1 MGSLMWRKPFLVL
14 FLQEPPNL
22 SAYMVASEDLSG
34 VTYSVGSWYWLS
46 AGSSLPDLL
55 YMSSPYGLEFL
66 WLSQESSP
74 FPGQL
79 ISCSCL
85 VLSHVFTLCD
95 SMDCSLPGFS
105 VHGILQARILEWVA
119 VSSSRGSSQPRDWT
133 YVFCTGRR
141 ILYPWATWEAQEY
154 ICRIVETL
162 ISNREQS

>member
-1 MGSLMWRKPFLVL
+1 MGSLMSRKPFLVL

-66 WLSQESSP
+66 WLSRESSP

-79 ISCSCL
+79 ISCSSL
-85 VLSHVFTLCD
+85 VLSHVWLCVTPSTVARQAPLSMEFSRQEYWSGLPFPPPGDLPNPGIEPMSPALAGGFFTPE
-95 SMDCSLPGFS
+95 LPGKPKNTS
-105 VHGILQARILEWVA
+105 AGLLK
-119 VSSSRGSSQPRDWT
+119 
-133 YVFCTGRR
+133 C
-141 ILYPWATWEAQEY
+141 
-154 ICRIVETL
+154 
-162 ISNREQS
+162 